1 MKKSLALLV
10 ALFTIQIATAQ
21 EEIKKHNFGLGFST
35 EMWADKDNHLS
46 SSAIYDVYYENA
58 LQTQLYANTT
68 LIDWQT
74 LSLYFDYTYRFNKSF
89 SLTGKFKCSF
99 VDADILSS
107 FFDKEKKVLPTG
119 FNSENISV
127 YNVGL
132 EIPLTANY
140 NWNISDNIDW
150 TFSLGG
156 GLRSMMI
163 QNNTTKYELGMG
175 IEPKN
180 FITFLGNMQPF
191 LLFGTGTEFKIG
203 EKNMKIFLNYSLYD
217 ADFFTIAN
225 DFSIK
230 SGNLTGVN
238 VHEIN
243 NTKLNPNQFEVGF
256 TYFF

>member
-1 MKKSLALLV
+1 MKKVLVSLLAI
-10 ALFTIQIATAQ
+10 FTIQIASAQ
-21 EEIKKHNFGLGFST
+21 EEVKKHNFGIGVST
-35 EMWADKDNHLS
+35 ETWLDKDNHIS
-46 SSAIYDVYYENA
+46 STAVYDIWYENA
-58 LQTQLYANTT
+58 LQTKLYASTT

-74 LSLYFDYTYRFNKSF
+74 LSLHFDYTYKFNKSF

-132 EIPLTANY
+132 EIPLSVNY
-140 NWNISDNIDW
+140 NWNIKDNVAW

-163 QNNTTKYELGMG
+163 LNNTTNYYLGMG
-175 IEPKN
+175 IEPKK
-180 FITFLGNMQPF
+180 FITFQDNLQPF

-203 EKNMKIFLNYSLYD
+203 EKRMKLFLNYSLYD
-217 ADFFTIAN
+217 ADYFTIAN
-225 DFSIK
+225 DYSIK

-243 NTKLNPNQFEVGF
+243 NTKLNPNQLEVGF

>member
-1 MKKSLALLV
+1 MKKVLVLLLAI
-10 ALFTIQIATAQ
+10 FTMQIASAQ
-21 EEIKKHNFGLGFST
+21 EEVKKHNFGFGVST

-46 SSAIYDVYYENA
+46 SGAIYDVYYENA
-58 LQTQLYANTT
+58 LQTQLYASTT

-74 LSLYFDYTYRFNKSF
+74 LSLHFDYTYKFNKSF

-107 FFDKEKKVLPTG
+107 VFDKEKKVLPTG

-140 NWNISDNIDW
+140 NLNISDNIDW

-163 QNNTTKYELGMG
+163 LNNNKTIDLGRG
-175 IEPKN
+175 ITPTG
-180 FITFLGNMQPF
+180 FITFRDNLQPF
-191 LLFGTGTEFKIG
+191 LLFGTGTEIKIG
-203 EKNMKIFLNYSLYD
+203 EKSMKIFLNYSLYD
-217 ADFFTIAN
+217 ADFSIYSNHCVTRN
-225 DFSIK
+225 DY
-230 SGNLTGVN
+230 LTGVN

-243 NTKLNPNQFEVGF
+243 NTKLNPNQLELGF

>member
-1 MKKSLALLV
+1 MKRKLVLLV
-10 ALFTIQIATAQ
+10 ALFTTQIATAQ

-35 EMWADKDNHLS
+35 EMWVDKDNHLS

-58 LQTQLYANTT
+58 LQTQLYASTT

-74 LSLYFDYTYRFNKSF
+74 LSLHFDYTYKFNKSF

-107 FFDKEKKVLPTG
+107 VFDKEKKVLPTG

-132 EIPLTANY
+132 EIPLSVNY

-163 QNNTTKYELGMG
+163 LNNTTKYELGMG

-180 FITFLGNMQPF
+180 FITFRDNLQPF

-203 EKNMKIFLNYSLYD
+203 EKSMKIFLNYSLYD

-225 DFSIK
+225 DYSIK
-230 SGNLTGVN
+230 SGNFIGVN
-238 VHEIN
+238 SHEIN
-243 NTKLNPNQFEVGF
+243 NTKLNPNQLELGF
-256 TYFF
+256 TCFF

>member
-1 MKKSLALLV
+1 MKKTVVLLF
-10 ALFTIQIATAQ
+10 AIFAMQIASAQ
-21 EEIKKHNFGLGFST
+21 EEVKKHNFGFGVST
-35 EMWADKDNHLS
+35 ETWLDKDNHLS
-46 SSAIYDVYYENA
+46 STAIYDVYYENA
-58 LQTQLYANTT
+58 LQTQLYASTT

-74 LSLYFDYTYRFNKSF
+74 LSLHFDYTYKFNKSF

-107 FFDKEKKVLPTG
+107 VFDKEKKVLPTG

-127 YNVGL
+127 YNVGI
-132 EIPLTANY
+132 EIPLSVNY

-163 QNNTTKYELGMG
+163 LNNTTKYELGMG

-180 FITFLGNMQPF
+180 FITFQDNLQPF

-203 EKNMKIFLNYSLYD
+203 EKSMKIFLNYSLYD
-217 ADFFTIAN
+217 ADYFTIAN
-225 DFSIK
+225 DYSIK

-243 NTKLNPNQFEVGF
+243 NTKLNPNQLELGF

>member
-1 MKKSLALLV
+1 MKKVLVLLLAI
-10 ALFTIQIATAQ
+10 FTMQIASAQ
-21 EEIKKHNFGLGFST
+21 EEVKKHNFGIGVST

-46 SSAIYDVYYENA
+46 SSAIYDVYYDNA
-58 LQTQLYANTT
+58 LQTQLYASTT

-74 LSLYFDYTYRFNKSF
+74 LSLHFDYTYKFNKSF

-127 YNVGL
+127 YNIGL

-163 QNNTTKYELGMG
+163 LNNTTKYELGMG

-180 FITFLGNMQPF
+180 FITFQDNLQPF
-191 LLFGTGTEFKIG
+191 LLFGTGTEFKVG
-203 EKNMKIFLNYSLYD
+203 EKRMKLFLNYSLYD
-217 ADFFTIAN
+217 ADYFTIAN
-225 DFSIK
+225 DYSIK

-243 NTKLNPNQFEVGF
+243 NTKLNPNQLELGF

>member
-1 MKKSLALLV
+1 MKKSLVLLV
-10 ALFTIQIATAQ
+10 ALFAMQIATAQ

-35 EMWADKDNHLS
+35 EMWVDKDNHLS

-58 LQTQLYANTT
+58 LQTQLYASTT

-74 LSLYFDYTYRFNKSF
+74 LSLHFDYTYRFNKSF

-107 FFDKEKKVLPTG
+107 VFDKEKKVLPTG

-163 QNNTTKYELGMG
+163 LNNTTKYELGMG

-180 FITFLGNMQPF
+180 FITFHDNLQPF

-203 EKNMKIFLNYSLYD
+203 EKSMKIFLNYSLYD

-225 DFSIK
+225 DYSIK
-230 SGNLTGVN
+230 SGNFIGVN
-238 VHEIN
+238 SHEIN
-243 NTKLNPNQFEVGF
+243 NTKLNPNQLEVGF
-256 TYFF
+256 TCFF

>member
-1 MKKSLALLV
+1 MKKVLVLLLAI
-10 ALFTIQIATAQ
+10 FTMQIASAQ
-21 EEIKKHNFGLGFST
+21 EEVKKHNFGIGVST

-46 SSAIYDVYYENA
+46 SSAIYDVYYDNA
-58 LQTQLYANTT
+58 LQTQLYASIT

-74 LSLYFDYTYRFNKSF
+74 LSLHFDYTYKFNKSF

-127 YNVGL
+127 YNIGL

-163 QNNTTKYELGMG
+163 LNNTTKYELGMG

-180 FITFLGNMQPF
+180 FITFQDNLQPF
-191 LLFGTGTEFKIG
+191 LLFGTGTEFKVG
-203 EKNMKIFLNYSLYD
+203 EKRMKLFLNYSLYD
-217 ADFFTIAN
+217 ADYFTIAN
-225 DFSIK
+225 DYSIK

-243 NTKLNPNQFEVGF
+243 NTKLNPNQLELGF

>member
-1 MKKSLALLV
+1 MKKTVVLLLAI
-10 ALFTIQIATAQ
+10 FTIQIATAQ
-21 EEIKKHNFGLGFST
+21 EEVKKHNFGFGVST
-35 EMWADKDNHLS
+35 EMWLDKDNHLS
-46 SSAIYDVYYENA
+46 SGAIYDVYYENA
-58 LQTQLYANTT
+58 LQTQLYASTT
-68 LIDWQT
+68 LTDWQT
-74 LSLYFDYTYRFNKSF
+74 LSLHFDYTYKFNKSF

-99 VDADILSS
+99 VDADILFSA
-107 FFDKEKKVLPTG
+107 FDKEKKVLPTG

-140 NWNISDNIDW
+140 NLNISDNIDW

-156 GLRSMMI
+156 GLRSMKI
-163 QNNTTKYELGMG
+163 LNNTTKYELGMG

-180 FITFLGNMQPF
+180 FITFQDNLQPF
-191 LLFGTGTEFKIG
+191 LLFGTGTEFKVG
-203 EKNMKIFLNYSLYD
+203 EKRMKLFLNYSLYD
-217 ADFFTIAN
+217 ADYFTIAN
-225 DFSIK
+225 DYSIK

-243 NTKLNPNQFEVGF
+243 NTKLNPNQLELGF

>member
-1 MKKSLALLV
+1 MKKVLVLLLAIF
-10 ALFTIQIATAQ
+10 AMQIASAQ
-21 EEIKKHNFGLGFST
+21 EEVKKHNFGFGVST
-35 EMWADKDNHLS
+35 ETWLDKDNHLS
-46 SSAIYDVYYENA
+46 SGAIYDVYYENA
-58 LQTQLYANTT
+58 LQTQLYASTT

-74 LSLYFDYTYRFNKSF
+74 LSLHFDYTYKFNKSF

-107 FFDKEKKVLPTG
+107 VFDKEKKVLPTG

-140 NWNISDNIDW
+140 NLNISDNIDW

-163 QNNTTKYELGMG
+163 LNNTTKYELGMG

-180 FITFLGNMQPF
+180 FITFQDNLQPF
-191 LLFGTGTEFKIG
+191 LLFGTGTEFKVG
-203 EKNMKIFLNYSLYD
+203 EKRMKLFLNYSLYD
-217 ADFFTIAN
+217 ADYFTIAN
-225 DFSIK
+225 DYSIK
-230 SGNLTGVN
+230 SGNFTGVN

-243 NTKLNPNQFEVGF
+243 NTKLNPNQLELGF